1 MVNGWHTQKPVS
13 SEGLPLK
20 GKKIL
25 EQYYQGQR
33 MESPEGGTL
42 HLLRIRPEP
51 DGSGT
56 VLMECSVSSLRYEL
70 HIPKATRSEKTAVKN
85 QQSEGMDPTCPRHTD
100 PREKLLRSGEMLVCP
115 KCGVRY
121 TEKLLRSGETL
132 VCPRCGV
139 RYGKSG

>member
-13 SEGLPLK
+13 SGGLPLK

-25 EQYYQGQR
+25 EQYYLGQR

-42 HLLRIRPEP
+42 HLLRIRPEE

-70 HIPKATRSEKTAVKN
+70 RVPKASRAEQTRVKE
-85 QQSEGMDPTCPRHTD
+85 QQAEGRDPTCPRHTD
-100 PREKLLRSGEMLVCP
+100 PLEKLMRSGE
-115 KCGVRY
+115 
-121 TEKLLRSGETL
+121 SL

-139 RYGKSG
+139 RYGKST